1 MYCIYNTNI
10 KNNHIIPLVLVACQ
24 CIVICYLHILLF
36 LTFILHLIYLACQTS
51 LSLPSFFFSFSYH
64 YHFPLAFFLFYILCI
79 PPFCLFTE
87 QQAGCD
93 HVLNSKAR
101 RDKCGVC
108 GGDNSS
114 CKTVAGTF
122 NIVRYGEPQPLLLH
136 YHLLSASINDSCYV
150 CVNISFLA
158 LSLLE

>member
-1 MYCIYNTNI
+1 MIS
-10 KNNHIIPLVLVACQ
+10 VD
-24 CIVICYLHILLF
+24 ILCSQFIFLMSLKHSKCFDYFSVSKTAFSALF
-36 LTFILHLIYLACQTS
+36 L
-51 LSLPSFFFSFSYH
+51 
-64 YHFPLAFFLFYILCI
+64 
-79 PPFCLFTE
+79 

-122 NIVRYGEPQPLLLH
+122 NIVHYGK
-136 YHLLSASINDSCYV
+136 
-150 CVNISFLA
+150 
-158 LSLLE
+158 

>member
-1 MYCIYNTNI
+1 M
-10 KNNHIIPLVLVACQ
+10 
-24 CIVICYLHILLF
+24 LF
-36 LTFILHLIYLACQTS
+36 AHLSLSHLYPSSDLSCLSNS
-51 LSLPSFFFSFSYH
+51 LSLPSFFSFSYH
-64 YHFPLAFFLFYILCI
+64 YHLPLAFFLFDILFI

-136 YHLLSASINDSCYV
+136 YHLLSASINDSSSCYI
-150 CVNISFLA
+150 CINISFLA